1 MIIERT
7 GKMLI
12 VKDQPRQV
20 SSNKTVIYQRI
31 MIPVSNLQTIM
42 LRVDQVFMILYSCNH
57 IQPGFRLLS
66 GVDQRQVIS
75 CRSKYPYKRLAIYDI
90 IKIIRLWPTG

>member
-42 LRVDQVFMILYSCNH
+42 LRVDQVFMILY
-57 IQPGFRLLS
+57 
-66 GVDQRQVIS
+66 
-75 CRSKYPYKRLAIYDI
+75 
-90 IKIIRLWPTG
+90 